1 MNEYGIKESWTKS
14 FVILHLVIAR
24 NFQTIRLMG
33 IGEILVLWDDHALV
47 SYNPN
52 DPRGRGWR
60 YIKFYGN
67 AKQRYSITP
76 NVPSFVKVLK

>member
-52 DPRGRGWR
+52 DPGEEGGG
-60 YIKFYGN
+60 ISSSMGMLSN
-67 AKQRYSITP
+67 NI
-76 NVPSFVKVLK
+76 L